1 MKRYLTLLDNGH
13 GNNTEGKRSPDGT
26 LLEYQYTRDMA
37 KSVFNTL
44 KALGYNVE
52 LLVPEICDVPLSE
65 RVRRVNQYCNDYGAS
80 NVVVVSIHINAAGNG
95 TQWLSARGWSVYTS
109 KGKTKSDELATIMC
123 EEAEK
128 SHIDFKI
135 RRDFSDGDPDWEENF
150 TILTKT
156 KCPAVLSENF
166 FMDNK
171 EDVAFLLS
179 QTGKD
184 VVKNI
189 HINSI
194 IRYANKYFV

>member
-1 MKRYLTLLDNGH
+1 MDNGH
-13 GNNTEGKRSPDGT
+13 GNNTTGKRSPDGT
-26 LLEYQYTRDMA
+26 LLEYQYTREIA
-37 KSVFNTL
+37 KNVYNVL
-44 KALGYNVE
+44 KSLGYNVE
-52 LLVPEICDVPLSE
+52 LLVPEIYDVPLSE

-80 NVVVVSIHINAAGNG
+80 NVVVVSVHINAAGNG
-95 TQWLSARGWSVYTS
+95 TQWLSARGFSVFTS
-109 KGKTKSDELATIMC
+109 KGKTKSDELATIMY

-135 RRDFSDGDPDWEENF
+135 RRDFSDGDPDWEDNF

-171 EDVAFLLS
+171 DDVNFLLS
-179 QTGKD
+179 QIGKN

>member
-1 MKRYLTLLDNGH
+1 MKRHLILLDNGH
-13 GNNTEGKRSPDGT
+13 GNNTAGKRSPDGT
-26 LLEYQYTRDMA
+26 LLEYQYTREIV
-37 KSVFNTL
+37 KNVYNVL

-52 LLVPEICDVPLSE
+52 ILVPELYDVSLSE

-80 NVVVVSIHINAAGNG
+80 NVVVVSVHINAAGNG
-95 TQWLSARGWSVYTS
+95 TQWMTARGFSVYTS

-128 SHIDFKI
+128 SHVGFKI
-135 RRDFSDGDPDWEENF
+135 RKDMTDGDPDWEENF
-150 TILTKT
+150 TILSKT
-156 KCPAVLSENF
+156 KCPAVLIENF

-171 EDVAFLLS
+171 EDVNFLLS

>member
-1 MKRYLTLLDNGH
+1 MKRHLILLDNGH
-13 GNNTEGKRSPDGT
+13 GNNTAGKRSPDGT

-52 LLVPEICDVPLSE
+52 LLVPEVYDVPLSE

-80 NVVVVSIHINAAGNG
+80 NVVVVSVHINAAGNG
-95 TQWLSARGWSVYTS
+95 TQWLSARGFSVFTS
-109 KGKTKSDELATIMC
+109 KGKTKSDELATMFC

-128 SHIDFKI
+128 NFKGHNI
-135 RRDFSDGDPDWEENF
+135 RKDYSDGDADWEENF

-156 KCPAVLSENF
+156 KCAAVLTENF
-166 FMDNK
+166 FMDNR
-171 EDVAFLLS
+171 EDVAFLQS
-179 QTGKD
+179 PCGKEI
-184 VVKNI
+184 VKSI
-189 HINSI
+189 HVNAI

>member
-1 MKRYLTLLDNGH
+1 MDNGH
-13 GNNTEGKRSPDGT
+13 GNNTAGKRSPDGT

-52 LLVPEICDVPLSE
+52 LLVPEIYDVPLSE

-95 TQWLSARGWSVYTS
+95 TQWMTARGFSVYTS

-128 SHIDFKI
+128 SHVDFKI
-135 RRDFSDGDPDWEENF
+135 RKDMSDGDADWEENF

-166 FMDNK
+166 FMDN
-171 EDVAFLLS
+171 EDDVNFLLS

-184 VVKNI
+184 VIKNI

>member
-1 MKRYLTLLDNGH
+1 MKRHLILLDNGH
-13 GNNTEGKRSPDGT
+13 GNNTAGKRSPDGT

-52 LLVPEICDVPLSE
+52 LIVPEVYDVSLTE
-65 RVRRVNQYCNDYGAS
+65 RIRRVNQYCNDYGAS
-80 NVVVVSIHINAAGNG
+80 NVLVLSIHVNAAGNG
-95 TQWLSARGWSVYTS
+95 TQWLSARGFSVFTS

-135 RRDFSDGDPDWEENF
+135 RKDMSDGDADWEENF

-171 EDVAFLLS
+171 DDVNFLLS

-184 VVKNI
+184 VIKNI

>member
-1 MKRYLTLLDNGH
+1 MDNGH
-13 GNNTEGKRSPDGT
+13 GNNTAGKRSPDGT

-52 LLVPEICDVPLSE
+52 LLVPEIYDVPLSE

-150 TILTKT
+150 TILSKT

-171 EDVAFLLS
+171 DDVNFLLS

-184 VVKNI
+184 VIKNI

>member
-1 MKRYLTLLDNGH
+1 MKKHLILLDNGH
-13 GNNTEGKRSPDGT
+13 GNNTAGKRSPDGT

-52 LLVPEICDVPLSE
+52 LLVPEIYDVPLSE

-80 NVVVVSIHINAAGNG
+80 NVLVLSIHVNAAGNG
-95 TQWLSARGWSVYTS
+95 TQWMTARGFSVFTS

-135 RRDFSDGDPDWEENF
+135 RRDFSDGDADWEENF

-171 EDVAFLLS
+171 DDVNFLLS

>member
-1 MKRYLTLLDNGH
+1 MKRHLILLDNGH
-13 GNNTEGKRSPDGT
+13 GNNTAGKRSPDGT

-37 KSVFNTL
+37 KSIFNTL

-52 LLVPEICDVPLSE
+52 LLVPEIYDVPLSE
-65 RVRRVNQYCNDYGAS
+65 RVKRVNQYCNDYGAS
-80 NVVVVSIHINAAGNG
+80 NVVVVSVHINAAGDG
-95 TQWLSARGWSVYTS
+95 TQWMTARGFSVFTS

-135 RRDFSDGDPDWEENF
+135 RRDFSDGDADWEENF

-171 EDVAFLLS
+171 EDVNFLLS

>member
-1 MKRYLTLLDNGH
+1 MKRHLILLDNGH
-13 GNNTEGKRSPDGT
+13 GNNTAGKRSPDGT
-26 LLEYQYTRDMA
+26 LLEYQYTRDVA
-37 KSVFNTL
+37 KSILNTL

-52 LLVPEICDVPLSE
+52 LLVPELYDVSLSE

-80 NVVVVSIHINAAGNG
+80 NVVVVSTHINAAGSG
-95 TQWLSARGWSVYTS
+95 TQWLSARGFSVYTS

-135 RRDFSDGDPDWEENF
+135 RRDFSDGDADWEENF

-171 EDVAFLLS
+171 EDVDFLLS

>member
-1 MKRYLTLLDNGH
+1 MKKHLILLDNGH
-13 GNNTEGKRSPDGT
+13 GNNTAGKRSPDGN

-37 KSVFNTL
+37 KSIFNTL

-52 LLVPEICDVPLSE
+52 LLVPETYDVPLSE

-80 NVVVVSIHINAAGNG
+80 NVVVVSVHINAAGGG
-95 TQWLSARGWSVYTS
+95 TQWMTARGFSVYTS
-109 KGKTKSDELATIMC
+109 KSKTKSDELATIMC

-128 SHIDFKI
+128 SHIVFKI
-135 RRDFSDGDPDWEENF
+135 RKDMSDGDPDWEENF
-150 TILTKT
+150 TILSKT
-156 KCPAVLSENF
+156 KCAAVLSENF

-171 EDVAFLLS
+171 DDVNFLLS
-179 QTGKD
+179 QTGKN
-184 VVKNI
+184 VIKNI

>member
-1 MKRYLTLLDNGH
+1 MKKHLILLDNGH
-13 GNNTEGKRSPDGT
+13 GNNTAGKRSPDGS
-26 LLEYQYTRDMA
+26 LLEYQYTRDVA
-37 KSVFNTL
+37 KRIFNTL

-52 LLVPEICDVPLSE
+52 LLVPEIYDVPLSE
-65 RVRRVNQYCNDYGAS
+65 RVRRINQYCNDYGAS
-80 NVVVVSIHINAAGNG
+80 NVVVVSVHINAAGNG
-95 TQWLSARGWSVYTS
+95 TQWMTARGFSVYTS
-109 KGKTKSDELATIMC
+109 KGKTKSDELATIIC
-123 EEAEK
+123 DEAEK

-135 RRDFSDGDPDWEENF
+135 RRDFSDGDADWEENF

-171 EDVAFLLS
+171 DDVDFLLS

-184 VVKNI
+184 VIKNL

>member
-1 MKRYLTLLDNGH
+1 
-13 GNNTEGKRSPDGT
+13 
-26 LLEYQYTRDMA
+26 MA
-37 KSVFNTL
+37 KSVFNVL
-44 KALGYNVE
+44 KALGYNAE
-52 LLVPEICDVPLSE
+52 LLVPEIYDVPLSE

-95 TQWLSARGWSVYTS
+95 TQWFSARGFSVYTS
-109 KGKTKSDELATIMC
+109 KGETKSDELATIMY

-128 SHIDFKI
+128 SHIGFKI

-150 TILTKT
+150 TILSKT
-156 KCPAVLSENF
+156 KCAAVLSENF

-171 EDVAFLLS
+171 EDVDFLLS

-184 VVKNI
+184 VIKNI

-194 IRYANKYFV
+194 IRYANKFFV

>member
-1 MKRYLTLLDNGH
+1 MKRHLILLDNGH
-13 GNNTEGKRSPDGT
+13 GNNTAGKRSPDGT
-26 LLEYQYTRDMA
+26 LLEYQYTRDVA

-52 LLVPEICDVPLSE
+52 LLVPEIYDVPLSE

-80 NVVVVSIHINAAGNG
+80 NVLVLSIHVNAAGNG
-95 TQWLSARGWSVYTS
+95 TQWMTARGFSVFTS

-150 TILTKT
+150 TILSKT

-171 EDVAFLLS
+171 DDVNFLLS

>member
-1 MKRYLTLLDNGH
+1 MKRHLILLDNGH
-13 GNNTEGKRSPDGT
+13 GNNTAGKRSPDGT

-52 LLVPEICDVPLSE
+52 LLVPEIYDVPLSE

-95 TQWLSARGWSVYTS
+95 TQWMTARGWSVYTS

-128 SHIDFKI
+128 SHVDFKI

-156 KCPAVLSENF
+156 KCPAVLSENL

-171 EDVAFLLS
+171 DDVDFLQS

>member
-1 MKRYLTLLDNGH
+1 MKRHLILLDNGH
-13 GNNTEGKRSPDGT
+13 GNNTAGKRSPDGT
-26 LLEYQYTRDMA
+26 FLEYQYTRDIA

-52 LLVPEICDVPLSE
+52 LLVPELYDVSLSE
-65 RVRRVNQYCNDYGAS
+65 RVRRVNKRCEEYGAS
-80 NVVVVSIHINAAGNG
+80 NVVVVSIHVNAAGNG
-95 TQWLSARGWSVYTS
+95 TQWMTARGWSVFTS

-135 RRDFSDGDPDWEENF
+135 RKDMSDGDADWEENF

-166 FMDNK
+166 FMDNRD
-171 EDVAFLLS
+171 DVAFLQS
-179 QTGKD
+179 PCGKEI
-184 VVKNI
+184 VKII
-189 HINSI
+189 HVNAI

>member
-1 MKRYLTLLDNGH
+1 MKRHLILLDNGH
-13 GNNTEGKRSPDGT
+13 GNNTAGKRSPDGV
-26 LLEYQYTRDMA
+26 LLEYQYTREIT
-37 KSVFNTL
+37 KNIYNVL

-52 LLVPEICDVPLSE
+52 ILVPELYDVSLSE
-65 RVRRVNQYCNDYGAS
+65 RVRRINQYCNDYGVS
-80 NVVVVSIHINAAGNG
+80 NVVVVSVHINAAGNG
-95 TQWLSARGWSVYTS
+95 TQWMTARGFSVYTS
-109 KGKTKSDELATIMC
+109 KGKTKSDELATIMY

-128 SHIDFKI
+128 SHIEFKI

-150 TILTKT
+150 TILTRT

-171 EDVAFLLS
+171 DDVNFLLS

>member
-1 MKRYLTLLDNGH
+1 MDNGH
-13 GNNTEGKRSPDGT
+13 GNNTAGKRSPDGN

-37 KSVFNTL
+37 KSIFNTL
-44 KALGYNVE
+44 KSLGYNVE
-52 LLVPEICDVPLSE
+52 LLVPEIYDVPLSE
-65 RVRRVNQYCNDYGAS
+65 RVRRINQHCNDYGAS

-109 KGKTKSDELATIMC
+109 KGKTMSDELAIIMC

-135 RRDFSDGDPDWEENF
+135 RKDMSDGDADWEENF

-166 FMDNK
+166 FMDN
-171 EDVAFLLS
+171 EDDVDFLLS

-194 IRYANKYFV
+194 IRYTNKYFV

>member
-1 MKRYLTLLDNGH
+1 MKRHLILLDNGH
-13 GNNTEGKRSPDGT
+13 GNNTAGKRSPDGG
-26 LLEYQYTRDMA
+26 LLEYQYTREIT
-37 KSVFNTL
+37 KNIYNVL

-52 LLVPEICDVPLSE
+52 LLVPELYDVSLSE
-65 RVRRVNQYCNDYGAS
+65 RVRRINQYCNEYGAS
-80 NVVVVSIHINAAGNG
+80 NVVVVSVHINAAGNG
-95 TQWLSARGWSVYTS
+95 SQWMTARGFSVYTS

-128 SHIDFKI
+128 SHIEFKI

-150 TILTKT
+150 TILTRT

-171 EDVAFLLS
+171 DDVNFLLS

-184 VVKNI
+184 IVKNI

>member
-1 MKRYLTLLDNGH
+1 MKRHLILLDNGH
-13 GNNTEGKRSPDGT
+13 GSNTAGKRSPDGT
-26 LLEYQYTRDMA
+26 LLEYQYTRDMT

-52 LLVPEICDVPLSE
+52 LLVPELYDVSLSE

-95 TQWLSARGWSVYTS
+95 TQWMTAKGWSVYTS

-135 RRDFSDGDPDWEENF
+135 RKDMSDGDADWEENF
-150 TILTKT
+150 TILSKT

-171 EDVAFLLS
+171 EDVNFLLS

>member
-1 MKRYLTLLDNGH
+1 MKRYLILLDNGH
-13 GNNTEGKRSPDGT
+13 GNNTAGKRSPDGT
-26 LLEYQYTRDMA
+26 FLEYQYTRDMA

-52 LLVPEICDVPLSE
+52 LLVPEVYDVSLSE

-80 NVVVVSIHINAAGNG
+80 NIVVVSVHINAAGNG
-95 TQWLSARGWSVYTS
+95 TQWMTARGFSVFTS

-128 SHIDFKI
+128 AHVTFKI
-135 RRDFSDGDPDWEENF
+135 RKDMSDGDPDWEENF

-156 KCPAVLSENF
+156 KCAAVLSENF
-166 FMDNK
+166 FMDNR
-171 EDVAFLLS
+171 EDVAFLQS
-179 QTGKD
+179 PCGKEI
-184 VVKNI
+184 VKSI
-189 HINSI
+189 HVNAI

>member
-1 MKRYLTLLDNGH
+1 MKRHLILLDNGH
-13 GNNTEGKRSPDGT
+13 GNNTAGKRSPDGT

-52 LLVPEICDVPLSE
+52 LLVPEIYDVPLSE

-80 NVVVVSIHINAAGNG
+80 NVVVVSVHINAAGNG
-95 TQWLSARGWSVYTS
+95 IQWMTARGFSVYTS
-109 KGKTKSDELATIMC
+109 KGKTKSDELATIIC

-150 TILTKT
+150 TILSKT
-156 KCPAVLSENF
+156 KCAAVLSENF

-171 EDVAFLLS
+171 DDVDFLLS

-189 HINSI
+189 HIKSI
-194 IRYANKYFV
+194 IRYANKFFV

>member
-1 MKRYLTLLDNGH
+1 MDNGH
-13 GNNTEGKRSPDGT
+13 GNNTAGKRSPDGT

-52 LLVPEICDVPLSE
+52 LLVPEIYDVPLSE

-80 NVVVVSIHINAAGNG
+80 NVVVVSVHINAAGNG

-123 EEAEK
+123 EEAGK

-135 RRDFSDGDPDWEENF
+135 RRDFSDGDADWEENF

-171 EDVAFLLS
+171 EDVNFLLS

>member
-1 MKRYLTLLDNGH
+1 MTKFIFITGGVVSSL
-13 GNNTEGKRSPDGT
+13 GKG
-26 LLEYQYTRDMA
+26 
-37 KSVFNTL
+37 
-44 KALGYNVE
+44 
-52 LLVPEICDVPLSE
+52 II
-65 RVRRVNQYCNDYGAS
+65 GAS
-80 NVVVVSIHINAAGNG
+80 LVK
-95 TQWLSARGWSVYTS
+95 LLRARGFSVYTS

-128 SHIDFKI
+128 AHVTFKI
-135 RRDFSDGDPDWEENF
+135 RKDMSDGDPDWEENF
-150 TILTKT
+150 TILSKT
-156 KCPAVLSENF
+156 KCAAVLSENF

-171 EDVAFLLS
+171 EDVNFLLS

>member
-1 MKRYLTLLDNGH
+1 MKKHLILLDNGH
-13 GNNTEGKRSPDGT
+13 GNNTAGKRSPDGS
-26 LLEYQYTRDMA
+26 LLEYQYTREIT
-37 KSVFNTL
+37 KNIYNVL

-52 LLVPEICDVPLSE
+52 LLVPELYDVSLSE
-65 RVRRVNQYCNDYGAS
+65 RVRRINQYCNDYGAS
-80 NVVVVSIHINAAGNG
+80 NVVVVSVHINAAGNG
-95 TQWLSARGWSVYTS
+95 SQWMTARGFSVYTS

-123 EEAEK
+123 EEAER

-156 KCPAVLSENF
+156 KCAAVLSENF

-171 EDVAFLLS
+171 DDVNFLLS

>member
-1 MKRYLTLLDNGH
+1 MKKHLILLDNGH
-13 GNNTEGKRSPDGT
+13 GNNTVGKRSPDGT

-52 LLVPEICDVPLSE
+52 LLVPEIYDVPLSE
-65 RVRRVNQYCNDYGAS
+65 RVRRINQHCNDYGAS

-109 KGKTKSDELATIMC
+109 KGKTKSDELATIMY

-135 RRDFSDGDPDWEENF
+135 RKDMSDGDADWEENF

-166 FMDNK
+166 FMDN
-171 EDVAFLLS
+171 EDDVDFLLS

>member
-1 MKRYLTLLDNGH
+1 MKKHLILLDNGH
-13 GNNTEGKRSPDGT
+13 GNNTVGKRSPDGT

-37 KSVFNTL
+37 KSIFNTL

-52 LLVPEICDVPLSE
+52 LLVPEIYDVPLSE
-65 RVRRVNQYCNDYGAS
+65 RVRRINQHCNDYGAS

-109 KGKTKSDELATIMC
+109 KGKTKSDELATIMY

-135 RRDFSDGDPDWEENF
+135 RKDMSDGDADWEENF

>member
-1 MKRYLTLLDNGH
+1 MKRHLILLDNGH
-13 GNNTEGKRSPDGT
+13 GNNTAGKRSPDGT
-26 LLEYQYTRDMA
+26 LLEYQYTRDVA

-52 LLVPEICDVPLSE
+52 LLVPEIYDVPLSE
-65 RVRRVNQYCNDYGAS
+65 RVKRVNQYCNDYGAS
-80 NVVVVSIHINAAGNG
+80 NVVVVSVHINAAGDG
-95 TQWLSARGWSVYTS
+95 TQWMTARGFSVFTS

-135 RRDFSDGDPDWEENF
+135 RRDFSDGDADWEENF

-171 EDVAFLLS
+171 EDVNFLLS

>member
-1 MKRYLTLLDNGH
+1 MKRHLILLDNGH
-13 GNNTEGKRSPDGT
+13 GNNTAGKRSPDGT

-52 LLVPEICDVPLSE
+52 LLVPEIYDVPLSE

-80 NVVVVSIHINAAGNG
+80 NVVVVSVHINAAGNG
-95 TQWLSARGWSVYTS
+95 TQWMTARGFSVYTS

-171 EDVAFLLS
+171 DDVNCLLS

-184 VVKNI
+184 VIKNL

>member
-1 MKRYLTLLDNGH
+1 MDNGH
-13 GNNTEGKRSPDGT
+13 GNNTAGKRSPDGT
-26 LLEYQYTRDMA
+26 LLEYQYTRNMA

-52 LLVPEICDVPLSE
+52 LLVPEIYDVPLSE

-95 TQWLSARGWSVYTS
+95 TQWLSSRGFSVYTS

-171 EDVAFLLS
+171 EDVNFLLS

>member
-1 MKRYLTLLDNGH
+1 MKRHLIFLDNGH
-13 GNNTEGKRSPDGT
+13 GNNTAGKRSPDGT

-52 LLVPEICDVPLSE
+52 LLVPEIYDVPLSE

-80 NVVVVSIHINAAGNG
+80 NVVVVSVHINAAGNG
-95 TQWLSARGWSVYTS
+95 TQWMTARGFSVYTS

-171 EDVAFLLS
+171 DDVNCLLS

-184 VVKNI
+184 VIKNL

>member
-1 MKRYLTLLDNGH
+1 MKKHLILLDNGH
-13 GNNTEGKRSPDGT
+13 GNNTVGKRSPDGT

-37 KSVFNTL
+37 KSIFNTL

-52 LLVPEICDVPLSE
+52 LLVPEIYDVPLSE
-65 RVRRVNQYCNDYGAS
+65 RVRRINQHCNDYGAS

-109 KGKTKSDELATIMC
+109 KGKTKSDELATIMY
-123 EEAEK
+123 EESEK

-135 RRDFSDGDPDWEENF
+135 RKDMSDGDADWEENF

-166 FMDNK
+166 FMDN
-171 EDVAFLLS
+171 EDDVDFLLS

-194 IRYANKYFV
+194 IKYANKYFV